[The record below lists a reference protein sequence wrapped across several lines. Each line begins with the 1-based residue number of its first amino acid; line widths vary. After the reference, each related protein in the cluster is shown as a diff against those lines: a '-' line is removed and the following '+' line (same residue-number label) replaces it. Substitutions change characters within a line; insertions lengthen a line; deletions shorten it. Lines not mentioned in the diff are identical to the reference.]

1 MASVGDDAI
10 LIKIAVFGIAM
21 SVMATCLAGLF
32 IFGSGDYNYD
42 TINAYRSNLV
52 EFSGGELVNDNPWVL
67 TGVYTPFTPNSVPDS
82 DIPNHIEY
90 DEVNGIKYGGW
101 LFGEKIETY
110 PDLGKASDIHLDKD
124 QKSNQLL
131 TVGDSTQYTYA
142 NGKEFWAGGNEFGI
156 DLSGL
161 GRDIIRFF
169 GNTPGSDYGV
179 TYGTTTANNWSY
191 SGYRYV
197 FDPTLPFGNEGT
209 SSNGRLSIV
218 WYDIPGEDTGLSG
231 ALEVYGSSGSE
242 QVLLGRYSAYD
253 IVQAFRSTMGY
264 VQVFDFKFDD
274 VHLNLTIRFS
284 PTVYS
289 KYATLIDAWNDGAWS
304 MAVSSASAG
313 NFFDVENSDAFT
325 MTAGSTFD
333 TFIKIF
339 TFKQPSLGSAW
350 ADVVLWLI
358 VSLPMTVAMLCVAS
372 RVIGGVF
379 KIF

>member
-110 PDLGKASDIHLDKD
+110 PDLNKASDIHLDKD

-142 NGKEFWAGGNEFGI
+142 NGKEFWAGGNDFGI

>member
-32 IFGSGDYNYD
+32 IFGSGDYDYD

-197 FDPTLPFGNEGT
+197 FDPTLPFSNEGT

-350 ADVVLWLI
+350 ADVVLWMI

>member
-32 IFGSGDYNYD
+32 IFGSGDYDYD

-67 TGVYTPFTPNSVPDS
+67 TGVYTPFIPNSVPDS

-101 LFGEKIETY
+101 LFGDKIETY

-197 FDPTLPFGNEGT
+197 FDPTLPFSNEGT